1 MRRRLSVAQE
11 ALDELGTPAAMEPPC
26 PTVSNADIKTVG
38 DAWLSSS
45 LLGRKTVPLAGCDR
59 ALKEN

>member
-11 ALDELGTPAAMEPPC
+11 ALDELGTPAAMEPRC
-26 PTVSNADIKTVG
+26 PTVSNVDIKTVG

-45 LLGRKTVPLAGCDR
+45 PCGC
-59 ALKEN
+59 LEGNPFLSPGVIVL